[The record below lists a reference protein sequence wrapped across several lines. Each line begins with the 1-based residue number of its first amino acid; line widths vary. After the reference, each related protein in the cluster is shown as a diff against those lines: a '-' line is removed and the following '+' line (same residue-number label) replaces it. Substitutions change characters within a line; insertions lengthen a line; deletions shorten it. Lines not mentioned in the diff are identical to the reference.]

1 MLATSMPQ
9 SCRHGFLPG
18 ALFRCR
24 IVMDAELLTNIKQ
37 QIGISHAV
45 FGGSEQYPSNCA
57 EPAHQSQAN
66 LLIDFNTKTILT
78 QFFSQMK

>member
-37 QIGISHAV
+37 QVGISHAV
-45 FGGSEQYPSNCA
+45 VGGSEIYPPNCA

-66 LLIDFNTKTILT
+66 LLIDSNTKTILP
-78 QFFSQMK
+78 